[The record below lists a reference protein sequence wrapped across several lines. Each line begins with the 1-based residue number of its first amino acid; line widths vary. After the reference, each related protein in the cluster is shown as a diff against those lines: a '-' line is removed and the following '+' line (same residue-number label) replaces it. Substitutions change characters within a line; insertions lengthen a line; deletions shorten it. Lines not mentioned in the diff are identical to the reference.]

1 MNNFTARQG
10 EEMENRWS
18 DRRDL
23 SLGVDIIH
31 HGEKL
36 TTCLSRDVGLGGAY
50 LDVDADAQKRLKK
63 DSDVELIFHLIDED
77 QETRHVLHARIVRQD
92 NQGVGFK
99 FHEFDTGVFRSL
111 QVIMGYH
118 GAEKGSERTH

>member
-1 MNNFTARQG
+1 MHNFTGLQG
-10 EEMENRWS
+10 DEMENRWS

-31 HGEKL
+31 QGEKL
-36 TTCLSRDVGLGGAY
+36 TTCRSRDVGLGGAY
-50 LDVDADAQKRLKK
+50 LDVDSDVQKQLGK
-63 DSDVELIFHLIDED
+63 DSDVELIFHLMDGE
-77 QETRHVLHARIVRQD
+77 QETKHVLHARIVRQD
-92 NQGVGFK
+92 NEGIGFK

-118 GAEKGSERTH
+118 GVEQSH

>member
-1 MNNFTARQG
+1 MHNFTGTQG

-31 HGEKL
+31 QGEKL
-36 TTCLSRDVGLGGAY
+36 TTCRSRDVGLGGAY
-50 LDVDADAQKRLKK
+50 LDVDTDVQKQLRK
-63 DSDVELIFHLIDED
+63 DSDVELIFHLMDGE
-77 QETRHVLHARIVRQD
+77 QETKHVLHARIVRQD
-92 NQGVGFK
+92 NEGIGFK

-118 GAEKGSERTH
+118 GTEQSH